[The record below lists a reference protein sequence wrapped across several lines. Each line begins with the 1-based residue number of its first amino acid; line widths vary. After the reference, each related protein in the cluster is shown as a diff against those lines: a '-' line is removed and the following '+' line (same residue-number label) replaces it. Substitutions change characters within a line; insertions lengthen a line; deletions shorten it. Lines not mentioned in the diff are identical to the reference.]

1 VSLVHLS
8 CVFSRCHQGRSER
21 VSPRS
26 LSCRR
31 KLLQAVVEVDVD
43 AQMKMR
49 KDIIDMTRGG
59 RDRKQAWNDLKRVLQ
74 ETLDE
79 VKKKLKLE
87 N

>member
-1 VSLVHLS
+1 
-8 CVFSRCHQGRSER
+8 
-21 VSPRS
+21 
-26 LSCRR
+26 
-31 KLLQAVVEVDVD
+31 LQAVVEVDVD